1 MTDAEKVTLS
11 REIAETL
18 TAQGILVP
26 AWMKE
31 VFFCPACENYS
42 YSDWNYT
49 AKSGAWCNKCG
60 EGQLALVPVD
70 FTADLYLIPAVE
82 AWIARQPRNGVM
94 LASFFLE
101 WSSRPAAA
109 SIDTV
114 EPSCNDIGS
123 PRAVKNTFRGEDAT
137 DEMIALAQAF
147 RQALKA
153 GKEQAHD

>member
-1 MTDAEKVTLS
+1 MTDTEKVTLS
-11 REIAETL
+11 REIAEEL

-70 FTADLYLIPAVE
+70 FTSRLYLIPAVK
-82 AWIARQPRNGVM
+82 AWIARQPVGEGWTYEVAWCEGQGVANIYE
-94 LASFFLE
+94 LVDQDWGRYYS
-101 WSSRPAAA
+101 AA
-109 SIDTV
+109 DK
-114 EPSCNDIGS
+114 E
-123 PRAVKNTFRGEDAT
+123 
-137 DEMIALAQAF
+137 DEMVALAQAF
-147 RQALKA
+147 QKALKA
-153 GKEQAHD
+153 GKEQAND